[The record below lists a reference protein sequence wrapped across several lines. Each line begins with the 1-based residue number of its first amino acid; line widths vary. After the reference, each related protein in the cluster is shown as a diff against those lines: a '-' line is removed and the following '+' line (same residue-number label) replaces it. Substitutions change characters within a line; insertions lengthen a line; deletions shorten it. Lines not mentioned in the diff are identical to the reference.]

1 MFDETKG
8 WNWNQTSTRE
18 DGEGSFT
25 ITLGDYGNRGIQVP
39 EITNETTMGDQVAE
53 DTNDISDDEEP
64 DHEKEEEIE
73 ARPRR
78 SQRQTSVPKYL
89 DEYVL
94 HAEEEGD
101 YLLMCINNEPRSY
114 MEARE
119 STEWTSASSDEIA
132 SIEQNET
139 WILVELPQGAK
150 AIGVKWVF
158 KLKRNAD
165 GSINKHK
172 ARLVAKGYVQR
183 HGIDFDEV
191 FAPVARIET
200 VRLLINLAAANG
212 WEIHHLD
219 VKTAFLHGELKET
232 VYVSQPEG
240 FEIKGSEHKVYK
252 LNQILKELQF
262 KRCLKKPSVYRKR
275 FNDHLLL
282 IAVYVDDLFVTG
294 TNVRCQANLR

>member
-1 MFDETKG
+1 
-8 WNWNQTSTRE
+8 
-18 DGEGSFT
+18 
-25 ITLGDYGNRGIQVP
+25 
-39 EITNETTMGDQVAE
+39 
-53 DTNDISDDEEP
+53 
-64 DHEKEEEIE
+64 
-73 ARPRR
+73 
-78 SQRQTSVPKYL
+78 
-89 DEYVL
+89 
-94 HAEEEGD
+94 
-101 YLLMCINNEPRSY
+101 MCINNEPRSY

-165 GSINKHK
+165 GTINKHK
-172 ARLVAKGYVQR
+172 ASLVAKGYVQR

-232 VYVSQPEG
+232 IYVSQPEG
-240 FEIKGSEHKVYK
+240 FEVKGSEHKVYKLNKALYGLRQAPRVWNDK

-262 KRCLKKPSVYRKR
+262 KRCLKEPSVYWKR